1 MAVGGLA
8 SGYFR
13 LEQIERS
20 AFERE
25 GDKTGFRSAGVFLS
39 GIPANAPSGCDRH
52 ALAVGAGDPAFARG
66 HQEQLCISRRMRA
79 DKTTRLECQAGQVDL
94 AITRCDAR
102 SEKSFAAEPSDVLFS
117 AIELEDLHGPPLSQ
131 VIVMVGSV
139 PRVLRRGVM
148 IISLGAAPGRDESR
162 DDASANRPPESFI
175 NGRVFTLK
183 GLTLAR

>member
-39 GIPANAPSGCDRH
+39 GIPANAPSGCDRQ
-52 ALAVGAGDPAFARG
+52 ALAVGAGDPAFTRG
-66 HQEQLCISRRMRA
+66 HHWKISMGLRFH
-79 DKTTRLECQAGQVDL
+79 
-94 AITRCDAR
+94 R
-102 SEKSFAAEPSDVLFS
+102 SPSWWR
-117 AIELEDLHGPPLSQ
+117 
-131 VIVMVGSV
+131 SV

-175 NGRVFTLK
+175 NGHVFTLK